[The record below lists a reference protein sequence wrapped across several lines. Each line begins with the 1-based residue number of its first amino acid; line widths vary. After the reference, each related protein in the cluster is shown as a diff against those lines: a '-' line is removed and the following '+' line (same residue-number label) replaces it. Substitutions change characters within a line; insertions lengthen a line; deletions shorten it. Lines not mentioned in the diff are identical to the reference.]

1 MILFP
6 IIRIIKTQVLYVIV
20 NYYLDNLITNPYDS
34 YHDYIK
40 KPSRDVKTLLAP
52 SLNSILTP
60 KAIRNRMFDD
70 KEFINKG
77 KNNSIPST
85 YSLSTIPTKQN

>member
-1 MILFP
+1 MLVILLP
-6 IIRIIKTQVLYVIV
+6 IIKTQVLYVKV

-34 YHDYIK
+34 FHDFIK

-60 KAIRNRMFDD
+60 KTIRDQMFDD
-70 KEFINKG
+70 KEFMNKG
-77 KNNSIPST
+77 KNISIPFT